1 MIKFKKLFLKN
12 TRLYEGTTINLE
24 NQGLVSITG
33 QNGAGKSF
41 LWGVLES
48 IFWGSSPNGE
58 SWETFADIK
67 KPSTEIHIDFS
78 KDDSFFEIVISRR
91 NEKWKVRI
99 FKNGEDI
106 TPHSQVDAKRNL
118 KNILNLNR
126 QEFQGSVHLTQGN
139 QHILIEGKPSE
150 RKQYISEFFGLD
162 NSYDTIWQN
171 SKKEIQKI
179 RHEINR
185 LENDLAKTSILY
197 GEIEKLK
204 TSVKD
209 NNTLREEV
217 ADKKLL
223 LDEIASDLFAA
234 ENSTKQAEQK
244 EIIIKALS
252 AYPNPAESLHTKK
265 QKINEIKEFDY
276 ILNEVT
282 SINKK
287 AEDNN
292 KKIYDLKKI
301 ITEIEEKIPKCYLDS
316 SHEML
321 ITNLIKLEESK
332 KNYEHNIKIKNKID
346 LLPQGQ
352 ETSQDELLVKKAE
365 LSEKKIEFATIKKR
379 IDDLKDGNCPTCGKK
394 TTAKSIEGMK
404 KDLDNLHQEISNLH
418 THVQNLDRDWKITK
432 EKSELT
438 SLLKESSWEDK
449 NFKEMEYLKLASEC
463 LINYHNAKNILPSLS
478 PMELTELPK
487 KTDDE
492 NIAALESEINWL
504 ENLLAKK
511 ELLSA
516 EINKSSVDYREIS
529 NKLRE
534 QKSSL
539 QKDYE
544 NTLSILNNSMSA
556 EANISRIKQEINSFG
571 DVIGKITEQK
581 KQENLLC
588 AIEQAYGNQGLRLL
602 RLKRVMKFV
611 MTRLPY
617 YTSRLFSEKG
627 LTFEAKCESGSVEII
642 AKRVVYSETGEVL
655 QTITHDI
662 SALSGGEK
670 KRLSVAL
677 VLALADCVPDKKKS
691 NMLILDEID
700 ANLDTEG
707 QHLFGTELLPGLKER
722 YESIFVISHS
732 EGMQQSA
739 HYDQFW
745 KINKLNHSSQISVQ
759 N

>member
-1 MIKFKKLFLKN
+1 
-12 TRLYEGTTINLE
+12 
-24 NQGLVSITG
+24 
-33 QNGAGKSF
+33 
-41 LWGVLES
+41 
-48 IFWGSSPNGE
+48 
-58 SWETFADIK
+58 
-67 KPSTEIHIDFS
+67 
-78 KDDSFFEIVISRR
+78 
-91 NEKWKVRI
+91 
-99 FKNGEDI
+99 
-106 TPHSQVDAKRNL
+106 
-118 KNILNLNR
+118 
-126 QEFQGSVHLTQGN
+126 
-139 QHILIEGKPSE
+139 
-150 RKQYISEFFGLD
+150 
-162 NSYDTIWQN
+162 
-171 SKKEIQKI
+171 
-179 RHEINR
+179 
-185 LENDLAKTSILY
+185 
-197 GEIEKLK
+197 
-204 TSVKD
+204 
-209 NNTLREEV
+209 
-217 ADKKLL
+217 
-223 LDEIASDLFAA
+223 
-234 ENSTKQAEQK
+234 
-244 EIIIKALS
+244 
-252 AYPNPAESLHTKK
+252 
-265 QKINEIKEFDY
+265 
-276 ILNEVT
+276 
-282 SINKK
+282 
-287 AEDNN
+287 
-292 KKIYDLKKI
+292 
-301 ITEIEEKIPKCYLDS
+301 
-316 SHEML
+316 
-321 ITNLIKLEESK
+321 
-332 KNYEHNIKIKNKID
+332 
-346 LLPQGQ
+346 
-352 ETSQDELLVKKAE
+352 
-365 LSEKKIEFATIKKR
+365 
-379 IDDLKDGNCPTCGKK
+379 
-394 TTAKSIEGMK
+394 MK